1 MGESIFG
8 TLHPFLEGGAVY
20 GRKVANVGFM
30 EALLRLDPFEEY
42 HFFVADPDALRAAF
56 AARRDLPAAAREA
69 VKIFGRQELAGALRV
84 TPYHC
89 FHLSDPIAGQPELT
103 SLRNALAPRLFPIT
117 SVNHTLSYADYALRF
132 LAQIWPGVTRRD
144 AVGATSRAASKVL
157 EGYFAQLREGYHL
170 DPSWPQPRLE
180 IIPLGVDPAA
190 FSGLVPEARRTA
202 RARFGLAA
210 EETVC
215 LLHGRISLDDKLDA
229 LPVLYALRRVMEEV
243 PSARPRLVLSGGAR
257 PGDHYPEALEA
268 AARALKVPLTLAPD
282 PSPEDVRQLFAAA
295 DVFVSPSDNIQE
307 SFGLTLLEAGAA
319 GLPSVV
325 SDWDGYRD
333 LVEHETSGFLVP
345 TLAPAATPL
354 LDCRARTLPDN
365 IHQMYRAQQTA
376 VDVPALAEALR
387 RLVCDAPLRE
397 RMGRAARRRVLE
409 NFTWEG
415 VIRRWLA
422 FWDALRREPLSPA
435 DEERARTARHP
446 AFLRLGELFCGHPSA
461 TLSVEAP
468 GLWVR
473 TTARG
478 ERVRAGREFCISWPG
493 LEHCLDGADFR
504 GMLVQARHPARA
516 DELIRRACPPGRSA
530 EGARFA
536 LLWALKN
543 DLLECVG
550 QPG

>member
-1 MGESIFG
+1 M
-8 TLHPFLEGGAVY
+8 
-20 GRKVANVGFM
+20 
-30 EALLRLDPFEEY
+30 
-42 HFFVADPDALRAAF
+42 
-56 AARRDLPAAAREA
+56 
-69 VKIFGRQELAGALRV
+69 
-84 TPYHC
+84 
-89 FHLSDPIAGQPELT
+89 
-103 SLRNALAPRLFPIT
+103 
-117 SVNHTLSYADYALRF
+117 
-132 LAQIWPGVTRRD
+132 
-144 AVGATSRAASKVL
+144 
-157 EGYFAQLREGYHL
+157 
-170 DPSWPQPRLE
+170 
-180 IIPLGVDPAA
+180 
-190 FSGLVPEARRTA
+190 
-202 RARFGLAA
+202 
-210 EETVC
+210 
-215 LLHGRISLDDKLDA
+215 
-229 LPVLYALRRVMEEV
+229 
-243 PSARPRLVLSGGAR
+243 LSGGAR

-461 TLSVEAP
+461 
-468 GLWVR
+468 
-473 TTARG
+473 
-478 ERVRAGREFCISWPG
+478 
-493 LEHCLDGADFR
+493 CLLYTSDA
-504 GMLVQARHPARA
+504 A
-516 DELIRRACPPGRSA
+516 DE
-530 EGARFA
+530 
-536 LLWALKN
+536 
-543 DLLECVG
+543 
-550 QPG
+550 